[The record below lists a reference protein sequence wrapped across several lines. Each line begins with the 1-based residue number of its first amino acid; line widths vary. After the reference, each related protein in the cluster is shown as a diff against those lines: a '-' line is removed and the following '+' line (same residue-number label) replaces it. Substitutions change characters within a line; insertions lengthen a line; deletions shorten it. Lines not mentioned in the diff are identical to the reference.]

1 MKQQQFE
8 QQHQNLWQRFAATLT
23 ALEQGGDVADLAEFS
38 AQYRLICQQA
48 ALAQS
53 RGYGELLATQLAD
66 MALRGHQQLY
76 QRKDNFG
83 ERLLRFVLLEFPQ
96 LLRNEWR
103 IVCASLLTF
112 VLPLLLMGVLCF
124 FRNELAYSVYDADTI
139 ANFEAMYS
147 PSTKAIGRE
156 RESDTDLAM
165 FGFYIRNN
173 IGIGFQT
180 FAGGIAFGVGSLFF
194 LVYNGISIGTVGGYL
209 AQFGYGE
216 TFFGFVIGHGAFE
229 LTAIVIAGAAGLK
242 LGMALLAPGRKQR
255 LRALADAA
263 RIAVQLMY
271 GAALMLLV
279 AAFIEAYWSSS
290 AAIPATVKFAVGAA
304 LWTGVLLYFVAGGRR
319 RAT

>member
-8 QQHQNLWQRFAATLT
+8 QQHQALWQQFAATLT
-23 ALEQGGDVADLAEFS
+23 ALEQGHAADLAEFTE
-38 AQYRLICQQA
+38 QYRLICQQA

-53 RGYGELLATQLAD
+53 RGYGELLATHLAD

-76 QRKDNFG
+76 QRKDHFG

-96 LLRNEWR
+96 LIRTEWR
-103 IVCASLLTF
+103 IVGASLLTF
-112 VLPLLLMGVLCF
+112 VAPLLVMGFLCF
-124 FRNELAYSVYDADTI
+124 FRSELAYSVFDADTI
-139 ANFEAMYS
+139 ANYEAMYS

-180 FAGGIAFGVGSLFF
+180 FAGGIAFGVGTLFF
-194 LVYNGISIGTVGGYL
+194 LIYNGMSIGTVGGYL

-216 TFFGFVIGHGAFE
+216 TFFSFVIGHGAFE

-242 LGMALLAPGRKQR
+242 LGIALLAPGRKPR
-255 LRALADAA
+255 LLALADAA
-263 RIAVQLMY
+263 RIAVQLIY
-271 GAALMLLV
+271 GAALMLLL

-290 AAIPATVKFAVGAA
+290 ADISALVKFGVGAV
-304 LWTGVLLYFVAGGRR
+304 LWISVLLYFIAGGRR
-319 RAT
+319 AA

>member
-1 MKQQQFE
+1 
-8 QQHQNLWQRFAATLT
+8 
-23 ALEQGGDVADLAEFS
+23 
-38 AQYRLICQQA
+38 
-48 ALAQS
+48 
-53 RGYGELLATQLAD
+53 
-66 MALRGHQQLY
+66 
-76 QRKDNFG
+76 
-83 ERLLRFVLLEFPQ
+83 
-96 LLRNEWR
+96 
-103 IVCASLLTF
+103 
-112 VLPLLLMGVLCF
+112 
-124 FRNELAYSVYDADTI
+124 
-139 ANFEAMYS
+139 MYS

-180 FAGGIAFGVGSLFF
+180 FAGGIAFGIGSLFF
-194 LVYNGISIGTVGGYL
+194 LVYNGVSIGTVAGYL

-216 TFFGFVIGHGAFE
+216 TFFSFVIGHGAFE

-242 LGMALLAPGRKQR
+242 LGSALLAPGRKQR

-290 AAIPATVKFAVGAA
+290 ADIPAAVKFTVGTV
-304 LWTGVLLYFVAGGRR
+304 LWVGVVLYLVAGGRR
-319 RAT
+319 AA

>member
-8 QQHQNLWQRFAATLT
+8 QQHQALWQQFAVTLT
-23 ALEQGGDVADLAEFS
+23 ALEQGAAADLAEFTE
-38 AQYRLICQQA
+38 QYRLICQQA

-76 QRKDNFG
+76 QRKDHFG

-96 LLRNEWR
+96 LIRTEWR
-103 IVCASLLTF
+103 IVSASLLTF
-112 VLPLLLMGVLCF
+112 VAPLLVMGLLCF
-124 FRNELAYSVYDADTI
+124 FRSELAYSVFDADTI
-139 ANFEAMYS
+139 ANYEAMYS

-180 FAGGIAFGVGSLFF
+180 FAGGIAFGVGTLFF
-194 LVYNGISIGTVGGYL
+194 LIYNGMSIGTVAGYL

-216 TFFGFVIGHGAFE
+216 TFFSFVIGHGAFE

-242 LGMALLAPGRKQR
+242 LGIALLAPGRKPR
-255 LRALADAA
+255 LQALADAA
-263 RIAVQLMY
+263 RTAVQLIY
-271 GAALMLLV
+271 GAALMLLM

-290 AAIPATVKFAVGAA
+290 ADISAWVKFGVGAV
-304 LWTGVLLYFVAGGRR
+304 LWSTVLLYFVAGGRR
-319 RAT
+319 AA

>member
-8 QQHQNLWQRFAATLT
+8 QQHHNLWQQFAATLS
-23 ALEQGGDVADLAEFS
+23 ALEQGQTADLAEFS

-76 QRKDNFG
+76 QRKDHFG
-83 ERLLRFVLLEFPQ
+83 QRLLHFVLLEFPQ

-103 IVCASLLTF
+103 IVSASLLTF
-112 VLPLLLMGVLCF
+112 VAPLLLMGVLCF

-180 FAGGIAFGVGSLFF
+180 FAGGIAFGIGSLFF
-194 LVYNGISIGTVGGYL
+194 LVYNGISIGTVAGYL

-216 TFFGFVIGHGAFE
+216 TFFSFVIGHGAFE

-242 LGMALLAPGRKQR
+242 LGSALLAPGRKQR

-263 RIAVQLMY
+263 RIAVQMMY
-271 GAALMLLV
+271 GAALMLLI
-279 AAFIEAYWSSS
+279 AAFVEAYWSSS
-290 AAIPATVKFAVGAA
+290 AAIPATAKFAVGAV
-304 LWTGVLLYFVAGGRR
+304 LWVGVLLYLIAGGRR
-319 RAT
+319 AA

>member
-1 MKQQQFE
+1 MMKQQQFE
-8 QQHQNLWQRFAATLT
+8 QQHQPLWQQFAATLT
-23 ALEQGGDVADLAEFS
+23 ALEQGSTADLAEFT

-53 RGYGELLATQLAD
+53 RGYGELLATHLAD

-76 QRKDNFG
+76 QRKDHFG
-83 ERLLRFVLLEFPQ
+83 QRLLRFVLLEFPQ
-96 LLRNEWR
+96 LVRNEWP
-103 IVCASLLTF
+103 IVSASLLAF
-112 VLPLLLMGVLCF
+112 VAPLLLLGCLCF
-124 FRNELAYSVYDADTI
+124 FRSELAYSVYDADTI

-156 RESDTDLAM
+156 RESDTNLAM

-180 FAGGIAFGVGSLFF
+180 FAGGIAFGVGTLFF
-194 LVYNGISIGTVGGYL
+194 LVYNGISIGTVAGYL

-216 TFFGFVIGHGAFE
+216 TFFSFVVGHGAFE

-242 LGMALLAPGRKQR
+242 LGIALLAPGRKQ
-255 LRALADAA
+255 ALADAA

-271 GAALMLLV
+271 GAALMLLM

-290 AAIPATVKFAVGAA
+290 ASIPAVVKFSIGAI
-304 LWTGVLLYFVAGGRR
+304 LWLGVLLYFVAGGRR
-319 RAT
+319 AA

>member
-1 MKQQQFE
+1 VKQQQFE
-8 QQHQNLWQRFAATLT
+8 QQHQNLWQQFAGTLH
-23 ALEQGGDVADLAEFS
+23 ALEQGSETDLAEFT

-76 QRKDNFG
+76 QRKDHFG
-83 ERLLRFVLLEFPQ
+83 QRLLRFVLLEFPQ
-96 LLRNEWR
+96 LIRTEWPV
-103 IVCASLLTF
+103 VCASIATF
-112 VLPLLLMGVLCF
+112 IAPLLLMALLCF
-124 FRNELAYSVYDADTI
+124 FRSELAYSVYDADTI

-156 RESDTDLAM
+156 RESDTNLAM
-165 FGFYIRNN
+165 FGYYIRNN

-180 FAGGIAFGVGSLFF
+180 FAGGIFFGVGTLFF
-194 LVYNGISIGTVGGYL
+194 LVYNGISIGTIAGYI

-216 TFFGFVIGHGAFE
+216 TFFSFIIGHGAFE

-242 LGMALLAPGRKQR
+242 LGIALLAPGRKPR
-255 LRALADAA
+255 LQALSDAA

-271 GAALMLLV
+271 GAALMLLT
-279 AAFIEAYWSSS
+279 AAFIEAYWSSG
-290 AAIPATVKFAVGAA
+290 AAIPPIVKFVVGAV
-304 LWTGVLLYFVAGGRR
+304 LWLGVLLYFIAGGRR
-319 RAT
+319 AA